1 MNKGKLS
8 KAIED
13 TKSVDEINKLLEAI
27 LDITDQTNLLA
38 LNAAI
43 EAARA
48 GEAGKGFAVVAEEVR
63 KLAEESSNTAG
74 QIQKITETVVS
85 SVKELAN
92 NSQQLLDFM
101 NVNIVKDYDDFVW
114 TGDSYSNDAKYYN
127 KVS

>member
-13 TKSVDEINKLLEAI
+13 TKFVDEINKLLETI

-92 NSQQLLDFM
+92 NLQQLLDFM
-101 NVNIVKDYDDFVW
+101 NVN
-114 TGDSYSNDAKYYN
+114 
-127 KVS
+127 

>member
-13 TKSVDEINKLLEAI
+13 TKFVDEINKLLETI

-63 KLAEESSNTAG
+63 KLAEEFSNTAG

-101 NVNIVKDYDDFVW
+101 NVN
-114 TGDSYSNDAKYYN
+114 
-127 KVS
+127 

>member
-13 TKSVDEINKLLEAI
+13 TKFVDEINKLLETI

-101 NVNIVKDYDDFVW
+101 NVN
-114 TGDSYSNDAKYYN
+114 
-127 KVS
+127 

>member
-13 TKSVDEINKLLEAI
+13 TKFVDEINKLLETI

-48 GEAGKGFAVVAEEVR
+48 GEAGKGFAVVAEGVR

-92 NSQQLLDFM
+92 NS
-101 NVNIVKDYDDFVW
+101 
-114 TGDSYSNDAKYYN
+114 
-127 KVS
+127 

>member
-1 MNKGKLS
+1 MNVYEMNKGKLS

-13 TKSVDEINKLLEAI
+13 TKFVDEINKLLETI

-92 NSQQLLDFM
+92 NS
-101 NVNIVKDYDDFVW
+101 
-114 TGDSYSNDAKYYN
+114 
-127 KVS
+127 